1 MQAFGRR
8 GCADAFSY
16 SKLCAG
22 FIIKINQSL
31 KQSIDVF
38 AQCVGY
44 CELYRHCR
52 LTVQLAKIR
61 RNIMEALDQLAKK
74 AIGLRPLERIR
85 LVEAI
90 LYSLDK
96 PDPDIEKSWIA
107 ESEARYEA
115 YKRGELEAYDWDE
128 IKKRYER

>member
-1 MQAFGRR
+1 
-8 GCADAFSY
+8 
-16 SKLCAG
+16 
-22 FIIKINQSL
+22 
-31 KQSIDVF
+31 
-38 AQCVGY
+38 
-44 CELYRHCR
+44 
-52 LTVQLAKIR
+52 
-61 RNIMEALDQLAKK
+61 MEAVEQLAKK
-74 AIGLRPLERIR
+74 AIGLRPIERIR

-107 ESEARYEA
+107 ESEARYKA